1 MTIDGETQ
9 VSQSYLGA
17 CLTLLALVVTVLYS
31 VQKIEILLNKKDV
44 DVLSATKD
52 IFYTDDDKFT
62 YENGFNIAVAF
73 TSYNDETEWELPAE
87 YGRLVI
93 NSYSWGIGEGGAP
106 FTARTE
112 LETHACSKEEMGSA
126 TGDDD
131 DETDTDDE

>member
-17 CLTLLALVVTVLYS
+17 ILSLLALLVTVLYS
-31 VQKIEILLNKKDV
+31 VQKIEILINKKDV

-62 YENGFNIAVAF
+62 YANGFNIAAAF
-73 TSYNDETEWELPAE
+73 TSYSDLTEWELPAE
-87 YGRLVI
+87 YGRLAI
-93 NSYSWGIGEGGAP
+93 NSFSWGIGEDGAP
-106 FTARTE
+106 FATRTE
-112 LETHACSKEEMGSA
+112 LETHPCSKEEMGSA